1 LEPSVVIGAFRV
13 AAEPACRANEAET
26 EAATTTNAKMNCT
39 EMFDMGK
46 LHDEIHYAPKS
57 RMNDPGFDL
66 SKPLN

>member
-1 LEPSVVIGAFRV
+1 LEPSVVIGTFRV
-13 AAEPACRANEAET
+13 AVEPACRANEAET

-46 LHDEIHYAPKS
+46 LLDEIHYAPKS
-57 RMNDPGFDL
+57 RVNDPGFDL